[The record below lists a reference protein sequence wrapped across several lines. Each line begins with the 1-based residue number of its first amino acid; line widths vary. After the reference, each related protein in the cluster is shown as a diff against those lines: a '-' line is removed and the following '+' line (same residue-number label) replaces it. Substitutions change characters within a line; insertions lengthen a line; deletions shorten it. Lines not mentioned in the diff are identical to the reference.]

1 MNVYTA
7 FILVALVADF
17 ALVRAADVLNLH
29 ALRLQPPGRD
39 PAHHGRM
46 REYTAARIR
55 FDMVAATVELTL
67 LLAFWFTGG
76 FGWLDRAAR
85 RLLLGPVP
93 TGLLF
98 LGALALAH
106 TLLAMPLRWWSTFVI
121 EARFGFNTT
130 TPRTFWTDLVKGLA
144 LAVVLGG
151 PLLSAVLWLF
161 GATEWAWLWC
171 WVVSAVFAVA
181 IEFVVPTW
189 ILPLFN
195 RFTPLPEGPYRSG
208 ILAYARAVAFPLEDV
223 FVIDGSRRSTKANAL
238 FTGFG
243 RHKRVALFDTLLE
256 KLDAGE
262 VVAVVAHEV
271 GHYQLGHVVRALLVG
286 IAQMGALFFLLSR
299 FLGER
304 ALFAA
309 FSVAEPSV
317 HAGLVLFALLLT
329 PFERVASI
337 ALHAWSRRNE
347 RAADAFAARTTG
359 AGGPLA
365 SALDRLS
372 TDALSNPTPHPLY
385 VALHYSHPPVRDRIR
400 ALGPA
405 GHPRGTLRC

>member
-1 MNVYTA
+1 V
-7 FILVALVADF
+7 
-17 ALVRAADVLNLH
+17 
-29 ALRLQPPGRD
+29 
-39 PAHHGRM
+39 
-46 REYTAARIR
+46 
-55 FDMVAATVELTL
+55 
-67 LLAFWFTGG
+67 FWFAGG
-76 FGWLDRAAR
+76 FGWLDRTVR
-85 RLLLGPVP
+85 SLRLGPLP

-98 LGALALAH
+98 LGALGLAH
-106 TLLAMPLRWWSTFVI
+106 TLLTIPLRWWSTFVI

-130 TPRTFWTDLVKGLA
+130 TPRTFWADLAKGLA
-144 LAVVLGG
+144 LTVALGG
-151 PLLSAVLWLF
+151 PLLAVILRLF
-161 GATEWAWLWC
+161 GATTWAWLWC
-171 WVVSAVFAVA
+171 WAVSAAFAVA
-181 IEFVVPTW
+181 IQYVVPTW

-195 RFTPLPEGPYRSG
+195 RFTPLPDGPYRSG

-243 RHKRVALFDTLLE
+243 RHKRIALFDTLLE
-256 KLDAGE
+256 KLEPVE

-271 GHYQLGHVVRALLVG
+271 GHYRLGHVVWGLLVG
-286 IAQMGALFFLLSR
+286 IGEMGALFFLFSR

-309 FSVAEPSV
+309 FSVDEPSV

-329 PFERVASI
+329 PLERVVST

-347 RAADAFAARTTG
+347 GAADAFAASTTG
-359 AGGPLA
+359 AAGPLA

-400 ALGPA
+400 ALTGT
-405 GHPRGTLRC
+405 RG